1 MEKTKILRMKKFYS
15 FLASA
20 LIAAGASAA
29 LPAKV
34 GEAYKGGNVINGDI
48 TSVKPVNA
56 KATKAEGKLN
66 IKKHAGANPL
76 VFKEAKGN
84 SRVNKVLPDGGYN
97 WETLGEADYT
107 DAITVAPLADYGVP
121 AQTFKVEIQESQSQP
136 GIYRLVNIHDNNPN
150 VGDMGLSLADPEVD
164 SYMIFNTLD
173 GGPVIQEAVYNLLDP
188 LEYEHEYVVSQINT
202 GTFENDVVVIPA
214 GAIAVGLG
222 IEPWEVLE
230 FDDDYNPV
238 IPADYSEKVFTTSED
253 LVIVL
258 PGATYNPGGDDADYS
273 FTLLQLNMCM
283 DDENCALIGFEGGED
298 IKSYKF
304 LDVPGRYSGTPGNLD
319 VAASN
324 GQDINA
330 GVYNIGTFDEQGWY
344 TIFVVGFNEAG
355 ERVAGDALWFYSYAH
370 DPEEWTS
377 LGNVLFTD
385 DTFGPVYG
393 VDDEIA
399 TVKVEMLESKSKPG
413 LYRLVNPYAGHQLIE
428 EYPGL
433 IECHINHNHYLD
445 IDASDAED
453 VVISD
458 MPIGIDVQGEFITLK
473 SNSSGKLV
481 NNKITFIKNGLYCGA
496 FGGQEEGYYL
506 ANQLGRFAVELPC
519 TLKVKAF
526 DNDGNPVEGAYV
538 NALREEAV
546 TDANGEASISLFGV
560 LGTKVAVSVYKDY
573 LFWEGEADFTESAE
587 AWAIAELA
595 APDCTLKV
603 KAFDKNGDPVAGAMV
618 YANGVDGETNENGE
632 ATLTLPGVIGKQVAV
647 SVYKDYLFWEG
658 KADFTESMEAFLL
671 AELTGPD
678 CSLIIKALDKDGNPV
693 ADAHVVA
700 AGVEGVTD
708 EFGSASL
715 TLPDVIGTKVT
726 VSVYKDYLFWEGEAD
741 FTESM
746 DAFVIAELVAPDCT
760 LKVTVIDGDSEPVEG
775 ATVEANGK
783 DAVTDANGNAA
794 IEVGD
799 VIGKTIKVNVSKDG
813 YDAAEAEADFT
824 ESMENHIVV
833 VLKAK
838 TVGISLAVIDA
849 DKSIKVYDLNGR
861 RVEHPSVGNIYIV
874 NGKKVRLT
882 E

>member
-173 GGPVIQEAVYNLLDP
+173 GDPVIQEAVYNLLDP
-188 LEYEHEYVVSQINT
+188 LEYEHEYVVSQIQF
-202 GTFENDVVVIPA
+202 GTFKNDVVVIPA

-273 FTLLQLNMCM
+273 FLLVQTSLCAN
-283 DDENCALIGFEGGED
+283 DENNARFGFAGGED
-298 IKSYKF
+298 IVAYKYGAYKGMYPIS
-304 LDVPGRYSGTPGNLD
+304 DENLD
-319 VAASN
+319 FIAEN
-324 GQDINA
+324 GKDGLESGN
-330 GVYNIGTFDEQGWY
+330 YYTLNLDKQGWY
-344 TIFVVGFNEAG
+344 TLFVFGLNEAG
-355 ERVAGDALWFYSYAH
+355 ERVAGDGVYFYSYAH

-393 VDDEIA
+393 LDDEIA
-399 TVKVEMLESKSKPG
+399 AVKVEMLESKSNPG
-413 LYRLVNPYAGHQLIE
+413 LYRLVNPYADHKFIE
-428 EYPGL
+428 DYPGV
-433 IECHINHNHYLD
+433 IVYHNHNHYID
-445 IDASDAED
+445 IDASDAEN
-453 VVISD
+453 VMIFEI
-458 MPIGIDVQGEFITLK
+458 PIGIDVQGESITLFSDK
-473 SNSSGKLV
+473 SGSFV
-481 NNKITFIKNGLYCGA
+481 NNKITFPTRGLGIGVY
-496 FGGQEEGYYL
+496 GGEDDGYLY
-506 ANQLGRFAVELPC
+506 ANLSGRFAVELPC

-671 AELTGPD
+671 AELAGPD
-678 CSLIIKALDKDGNPV
+678 CTLMIKALDKDGNPV
-693 ADAHVVA
+693 ADAHVLA

-715 TLPDVIGTKVT
+715 TLSDVIGTKVA

-746 DAFVIAELVAPDCT
+746 DAFLLAELVAPDCT